1 MNDGPIYIGGLD
13 RSGKTTMQ
21 AFLASHPRIAI
32 PYAGSNLWSFFYARY
47 GDLSKEQNFE
57 RCLAALLSYSHA
69 VALNPDP
76 DRIRREFR
84 QGPADYARLFALLH
98 KHYAE
103 QQGKPRWGDQSGLI
117 ETYAGHLFAADPS
130 AKLIHMVRDP
140 RDRYAA
146 SLARAPKGKGR
157 AGGAAARWLYSARLA
172 ERNRR
177 RFPDRYL
184 VVRFETM
191 VAQPEQT
198 LRQVCDFLGEEYVP
212 SMLTMDGSPR
222 QRDKLARTAG
232 RAPGTSP
239 LSQDFIG
246 GFRQSLSAGDI
257 AFIQWAAGKKM
268 SQYGYVLDPVAF
280 SAAETLHF
288 WLVNCPANLARMA
301 AWRGRE
307 EAHNRLPA
315 LLGRRPDRKTLRSS
329 GQNRRSVAQT
339 V

>member
-47 GDLSKEQNFE
+47 GDLSREENFE
-57 RCLAALLSYSHA
+57 NCLAALLSYSHV

-76 DRIRREFR
+76 ERIRREFR
-84 QGPADYARLFALLH
+84 QGPAAYARLFALLH
-98 KHYAE
+98 EHYAE

-117 ETYAGHLFAADPS
+117 ETYADYLFAADPA
-130 AKLIHMVRDP
+130 AKMIHMLRDP

-157 AGGAAARWLYSARLA
+157 AGGAAARWLYSVRLA
-172 ERNRR
+172 ERNCRR
-177 RFPDRYL
+177 YPDSYT

-191 VAQPEQT
+191 IAQPEQT
-198 LRQVCDFLGEEYVP
+198 LRQVCAFLGEEYVP
-212 SMLTMDGSPR
+212 DMLTMDGSPL

-232 RAPGTSP
+232 RAPGQSP
-239 LSQDFIG
+239 LSIDFIG
-246 GFRQSLSAGDI
+246 GFRQSLSPGDI
-257 AFIQWAAGKKM
+257 AFIQQVAGKKM
-268 SQYGYVLDPVAF
+268 VEYGYALDPVAF
-280 SAAETLHF
+280 SAAENLRF
-288 WLVNCPANLARMA
+288 RLVDWPANLARMA

-307 EAHNRLPA
+307 AAHNRLPA
-315 LLGRRPDRKTLRSS
+315 LFGRRPDRKTLKPSRTGGRSA
-329 GQNRRSVAQT
+329 AQT
-339 V
+339 T

>member
-21 AFLASHPRIAI
+21 AFLASHPHIAI

-47 GDLSKEQNFE
+47 GDLSQSDNFE
-57 RCLAALLSYSHA
+57 RCLAALLNYSHV

-84 QGPADYARLFALLH
+84 QGPAAYARLFALLH
-98 KHYAE
+98 EHYAE

-117 ETYAGHLFAADPS
+117 ETYADKLFAANPS

-157 AGGAAARWLYSARLA
+157 AGGATARWLYSVRMA
-172 ERNRR
+172 ERNRSR
-177 RFPDRYL
+177 YPDRYA
-184 VVRFETM
+184 VIRFETM
-191 VAQPEQT
+191 IAQPEQT
-198 LRQVCDFLGEEYVP
+198 LRQVCAFLGEEYFP
-212 SMLTMDGSPR
+212 TMLTMDGSPL

-232 RAPGTSP
+232 RTPGQSP
-239 LSQDFIG
+239 LSTDFIG
-246 GFRQSLSAGDI
+246 GFRHSITASDI
-257 AFIQWAAGKKM
+257 AFIQQVAGNKM
-268 SQYGYVLDPVAF
+268 VEYGYELEPVRL
-280 SAAETLHF
+280 SAVGRLRF
-288 WLVNCPANLARMA
+288 WVVDWPSNLARMA

-307 EAHNRLPA
+307 AAHNRLPV
-315 LLGRRPDRKTLRSS
+315 LFGRRPDRKTLRAS
-329 GQNRRSVAQT
+329 GRNRQSVAQT
-339 V
+339 A

>member
-130 AKLIHMVRDP
+130 AKLIHMVRTHEIATP
-140 RDRYAA
+140 HRWPVRPKAKAA
-146 SLARAPKGKGR
+146 PAADGPLALLRPPCRAQP
-157 AGGAAARWLYSARLA
+157 SP
-172 ERNRR
+172 
-177 RFPDRYL
+177 FPDRYL

-198 LRQVCDFLGEEYVP
+198 LRQVCDFLGEEYIP
-212 SMLTMDGSPR
+212 SMLTMDGSP
-222 QRDKLARTAG
+222 QRDKLARTAS
-232 RAPGTSP
+232 APGTSP
-239 LSQDFIG
+239 FTRLHRRLS
-246 GFRQSLSAGDI
+246 
-257 AFIQWAAGKKM
+257 
-268 SQYGYVLDPVAF
+268 PVAPAPAISPSF
-280 SAAETLHF
+280 SG
-288 WLVNCPANLARMA
+288 PRAR
-301 AWRGRE
+301 R
-307 EAHNRLPA
+307 
-315 LLGRRPDRKTLRSS
+315 
-329 GQNRRSVAQT
+329 
-339 V
+339 